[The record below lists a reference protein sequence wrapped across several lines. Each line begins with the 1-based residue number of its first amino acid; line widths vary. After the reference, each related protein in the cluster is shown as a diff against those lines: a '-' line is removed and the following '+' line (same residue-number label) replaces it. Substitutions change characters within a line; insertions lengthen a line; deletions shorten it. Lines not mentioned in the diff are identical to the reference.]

1 LPGVSVIERV
11 TREPLRDP
19 QDESDFLASE
29 AMLSISETA
38 YLRPLLEEDAKELH
52 ALVEKNR
59 LHLAPWLT
67 WPTTQTFDDT
77 LEFIRAGKSQ
87 AAANDGFHSAIFCE
101 DHIAGVVSYMEVNW
115 RHRRTVLGYWLDSD
129 HQGKGLMTGAVRLIV
144 DHAITVW
151 ELNRVEVRAAV
162 ENRKSR
168 AIPERLG
175 FDQEGVLY
183 EAELVNGHY
192 LDTVLYA
199 MRAINWNERS
209 SE

>member
-1 LPGVSVIERV
+1 
-11 TREPLRDP
+11 
-19 QDESDFLASE
+19 
-29 AMLSISETA
+29 M
-38 YLRPLLEEDAKELH
+38 
-52 ALVEKNR
+52 
-59 LHLAPWLT
+59 T